1 MKPLNLNIF
10 STRFWLYGSLI
21 ILTIWIVFWQYKNG
35 QIDKKSARDCVR
47 EREMSYQ
54 GVVRNYSTDL
64 FNDRSTFTL
73 DNFTDTIT
81 IPRSQKSLY
90 MENDDTIIKLKGQ
103 NTYILK
109 SFRRNRID
117 TSQFDCN

>member
-1 MKPLNLNIF
+1 
-10 STRFWLYGSLI
+10 
-21 ILTIWIVFWQYKNG
+21 
-35 QIDKKSARDCVR
+35 
-47 EREMSYQ
+47 MSYQ